1 MFHSI
6 RWRLV
11 FSFIGITL
19 ITLVL
24 AGAFTFTLLRQNIVN
39 QENAFLRSNAE
50 TVAQQ
55 ASQLIFPQVSFSD
68 LQVLA
73 NTASYLGNVRVKIL
87 DTDQNLL
94 VDSGTR
100 EEVDQFAW
108 ILMPRVEYTEMY
120 IETMLVPVSADQVKD
135 ENFLE
140 KDLSFFDNLPPET
153 RVKFVHRVYYPW
165 GSQMKFESAP
175 EQVTEGIGI
184 PRSSAVMQVAIGSPE
199 QPLGY
204 IELSEGPDFGSDAIS
219 KALTSFLIAAALAI
233 FIAGLVGFV
242 FSKRLSSPLQKL
254 TEVAGVMGSG
264 DLTVRAPE
272 KREDEIGELSRQFN
286 HMAEELQGSFAKLAA
301 ERDSL
306 RRFIADASHELRS
319 PLTALKNFN
328 ELLQDG
334 VQDDPQAHQ
343 EFLSESQLQI
353 NRLEWVT
360 QNLLNL
366 SRLDAGLINLNLVS
380 TDVNDLV
387 ESAAATYKLQA
398 AKKNVDLLIEPLEPP
413 MRIMVDHTLI
423 EIALSNLIDNA
434 LKFVNE
440 GSGVIK
446 IGAERLEEKR
456 LKLWVSDNGKG
467 VDPNDQPYIFERFYR
482 GKTTHADGSGLG
494 LAMVKS
500 VVEAHSGHVTF
511 DSKPGEGTL
520 FMIELPILQEDSE
533 NVYKI

>member
-1 MFHSI
+1 MFRSI

-24 AGAFTFTLLRQNIVN
+24 AGAFTFTLLRQNIIN
-39 QENAFLRSNAE
+39 QENVFLRSNAE

-55 ASQLIFPQVSFSD
+55 AAQLIYPQVSYND
-68 LQVLA
+68 LQVMV

-87 DTDQNLL
+87 DTEKTLI

-120 IETMLVPVSADQVKD
+120 IETMLVPVSSDQVKD

-153 RVKFVHRVYYPW
+153 RVKFVHRVFYPW

-175 EQVTEGIGI
+175 EQVDEGI
-184 PRSSAVMQVAIGSPE
+184 PRSTAVMRVAIGSTDA
-199 QPLGY
+199 PLGY

-219 KALTSFLIAAALAI
+219 KAVKSFLMAAVLAI
-233 FIAGLVGFV
+233 FIAGLLGFI
-242 FSKRLSSPLQKL
+242 FSNHLSSPLQKL
-254 TEVAGVMGSG
+254 TEIAGEMGRG
-264 DLTVRAPE
+264 DLAVRAPE

-286 HMAEELQGSFAKLAA
+286 HMAGELQNSFTKLAA

-334 VQDDPQAHQ
+334 ALDDPLAHE

-380 TDVNDLV
+380 TDVNDLI

-398 AKKNVDLLIEPLEPP
+398 AKKNVSLLIEPFEPS

-440 GSGVIK
+440 GSGDIK
-446 IGAERLEEKR
+446 IGTELLDEKHLR
-456 LKLWVSDNGKG
+456 IWVRDNGKG
-467 VDPNDQPYIFERFYR
+467 IDPKDQPFIFERFYR
-482 GKTTHADGSGLG
+482 GKTTHTDGSGLG

-500 VVEAHSGHVTF
+500 VIEAHSGQVTF
-511 DSKPGEGTL
+511 ESEVGKGSL
-520 FMIELPILQEDSE
+520 FIMKLPILQEDNMS
-533 NVYKI
+533 VYKI

>member
-19 ITLVL
+19 ITLIL
-24 AGAFTFTLLRQNIVN
+24 AGAFTFTLLRQNIIN

-55 ASQLIFPQVSFSD
+55 ASQLIFPQISMGD

-73 NTASYLGNVRVKIL
+73 NTSSYLGNVRVKIL
-87 DTDQNLL
+87 DSNKNML

-108 ILMPRVEYTEMY
+108 ILMPKVEYTEMY
-120 IETMLVPVSADQVKD
+120 IETMLVPVSADQVND

-165 GSQMKFESAP
+165 GSQVKFESAP
-175 EQVTEGIGI
+175 EQVDEGI
-184 PRSSAVMQVAIGSPE
+184 PRSTVVMQVAIGPSD

-204 IELSEGPDFGSDAIS
+204 VELSEGPDFGSDAIS
-219 KALTSFLIAAALAI
+219 KATTSFLIAAALAI

-264 DLTVRAPE
+264 DLSVRAPE
-272 KREDEIGELSRQFN
+272 KRKDEIGKLSRQFN
-286 HMAEELQGSFAKLAA
+286 RMAEQLQDSFAKLAS

-328 ELLQDG
+328 ELLQDS

-343 EFLSESQLQI
+343 EFLTESQMQI

-380 TDVNDLV
+380 TDVNDLI

-398 AKKNVDLLIEPLEPP
+398 AKKDVGLLIEPLSPP

-434 LKFVNE
+434 LKFVKE
-440 GSGVIK
+440 GSGLIT
-446 IGAERLEEKR
+446 IGTDKMADNR
-456 LKLWVSDNGKG
+456 LKIWVRDNGKG
-467 VDPNDQPYIFERFYR
+467 IDANDQPHIFERFYR
-482 GKTTHADGSGLG
+482 GKTTQADGSGLG

-500 VVEAHSGHVTF
+500 VVEAHSGTVTF

-520 FMIELPILQEDSE
+520 FIIELPILQEDSE